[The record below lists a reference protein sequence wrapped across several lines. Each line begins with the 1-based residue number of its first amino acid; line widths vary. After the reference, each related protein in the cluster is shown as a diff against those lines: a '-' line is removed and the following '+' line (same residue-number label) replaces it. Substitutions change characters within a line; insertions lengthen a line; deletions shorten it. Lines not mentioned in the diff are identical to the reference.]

1 MAGGLEV
8 AFSDLQCDKN
18 NLKHHTADISTSRL
32 ILRRGEYF
40 VIKIQLKPRGF
51 QAKTDQI
58 TFTAET
64 GPWPEE
70 PSGTK
75 VTFPLASSGKPK
87 NWGAFI
93 ESSGPDSLLIAV
105 ITPGN
110 AIIGQYT
117 LKVQVSPCNKPTTYL
132 LGQFVLLFNPWCPE
146 DDVYLGDENQREEYV
161 MNEHGFVYQ
170 GNPKWIHPRPWNFAQ
185 FEEDIVDIC
194 MKLLDKNLN
203 FLNDA
208 FKDLARRNDP
218 VYVSRVVCAMINC
231 NDDAGVLQGN
241 WSGKYDNGISPS
253 TWNGSITILRDW
265 MARECQPVKYG
276 QCWVFAAVMCT
287 VMRCLGIPSR
297 VITNFD
303 SAHDTNA
310 NLCVDECYDNY
321 GKKIPN
327 ASHDSIWNFHV
338 WTECWME
345 RRDLP
350 PGYGGWQVLDPTP
363 QEKSNGI
370 FCCGPASVKAIK
382 EGDVDI
388 SYDAPFVY
396 SMVNAD
402 CISWIVSRSRKEKYF
417 RDTKTVGSCITT
429 KSVGS
434 DDRQDITDNYKYKEG
449 SLQERK
455 AYQKAIARLKQPRP
469 ITGTSGPKS
478 PSGETQPLVGSG
490 SLVPDSE
497 GAEYPNKPRANKPL
511 KDAQISLKLKLSKSP
526 QIGENIEIVLVAGNL
541 QHNSMKLKLN
551 LCGQSMQ
558 HSGQPLHE
566 FWKDSMYI
574 ALGPSE
580 EKLIQFTIPYS
591 LYGKHVDDNNLI
603 QITAVGEDNQTWQKV
618 LVVKDITLAIPDVI
632 INILGQAVVNQQVI
646 VKCTFVN
653 PLSEPAENCM
663 LMIEGTGL
671 IKRLMKIRIKPLKP
685 RETSCIHFYMYPF
698 KSGQKQLQV
707 ILNANKSNICKGYKN
722 ITVARGY

>member
-287 VMRCLGIPSR
+287 
-297 VITNFD
+297 
-303 SAHDTNA
+303 
-310 NLCVDECYDNY
+310 
-321 GKKIPN
+321 
-327 ASHDSIWNFHV
+327 
-338 WTECWME
+338 
-345 RRDLP
+345 
-350 PGYGGWQVLDPTP
+350 
-363 QEKSNGI
+363 GI